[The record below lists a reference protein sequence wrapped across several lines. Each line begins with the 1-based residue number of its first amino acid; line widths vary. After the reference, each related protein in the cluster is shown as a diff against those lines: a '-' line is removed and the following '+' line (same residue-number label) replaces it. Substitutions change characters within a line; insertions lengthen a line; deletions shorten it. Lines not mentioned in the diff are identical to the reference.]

1 VRPCG
6 SWNIVGQC
14 NYDCSYCVQKRETRK
29 GIPTPAEIETFLST
43 WDALPGSWELKI
55 SGGEPFVLK
64 QLPEVAA
71 RLRRRGHQVS
81 ILTNLSAPLERLE
94 AFIEAAGT
102 ALRTFSTSLHRE
114 MVSEEAFLEKVL
126 WVKSRLRDLPRAT
139 LVVNAV
145 LDPTQLDAL
154 LETQRVF
161 EGAGVKFYP
170 QMMRVGGRNYRYS
183 EAEWEKVRRLVGNR
197 CTPQEV
203 NQGYSF
209 RGERCWAG
217 ARYFIVTHRGKA
229 FSCYPGKRF
238 GDGFLGNV
246 LQGTFRLWEGPRP
259 CPYDVCPCT
268 VPQNRGIVN
277 STAGARLVEPWP
289 PESAGIEAP

>member
-1 VRPCG
+1 
-6 SWNIVGQC
+6 VGQC
-14 NYDCSYCVQKRETRK
+14 NYDCSYCVQKRETRR
-29 GIPTPAEIETFLST
+29 GLPTAAELELFLST
-43 WDALPGSWELKI
+43 WDELPGSWELKI

-64 QLPEVAA
+64 QLPAVAE
-71 RLRRRGHQVS
+71 RLRQRGHLVS
-81 ILTNLSAPLERLE
+81 ILTNLSAPSTRLE
-94 AFIEAAGT
+94 AFINGAGD

-114 MVSEEAFLEKVL
+114 MVTEEEFLEKVL
-126 WVKSRLRDLPRAT
+126 WVGGRLRDLPRAT

-145 LDPTQLDAL
+145 LDPAQLDAL

-170 QMMRVGGRNYRYS
+170 QMMRVGGRNYHYS
-183 EAEWEKVRRLVGNR
+183 DGEWEKVRRLVGEKS
-197 CTPQEV
+197 TPREV

-209 RGERCWAG
+209 RGEPCWAG

-259 CPYDVCPCT
+259 CPYEVCPCT
-268 VPQNRGIVN
+268 VPQNRGIVE
-277 STAGARLVEPWP
+277 AKLGVRLAEPLSP
-289 PESAGIEAP
+289 QKLGIDAP